1 MNNILTKPVAE
12 MTTEGAMMAAR
23 AGRLQY
29 LPEENSPE
37 SNRYYDSL
45 PDKDTILKQLE
56 EESNIDI

>member
-12 MTTEGAMMAAR
+12 MTTEEAMMAAR

-29 LPEENSPE
+29 LPEENSSE